1 MIFGVTKPVVFMET
15 LTNKNVQVIPRQ
27 PEPPKLRP
35 EGSYVIVGGQGGLGR
50 AICLWMA
57 RHGAKSIVVPSPSGS
72 SKPSTQ
78 HLSQKL
84 SQVGT
89 QLRAISCDISDKK
102 QVESAFAACSRE
114 LPPVRGVIQAALILK
129 VKSFGPRPS
138 HEYNLTVLG
147 FGV

>member
-1 MIFGVTKPVVFMET
+1 MV
-15 LTNKNVQVIPRQ
+15 PRQ
-27 PEPPKLRP
+27 PEPPKFRP
-35 EGSYVIVGGQGGLGR
+35 DGSYVIVGGQGGLGR

-57 RHGAKSIVVPSPSGS
+57 RLGAKSIVIFSPSGS

-78 HLSQKL
+78 HLSQEL

-89 QLRAISCDISDKK
+89 QLRAISCDISDQK
-102 QVESAFAACSRE
+102 QVKSAFAACSSE

-129 VKSFGPRPS
+129 VKSFGLRSS